1 MTLMNDAIHAIQD
14 VITLYG
20 QLLDDLRM
28 EPWGE
33 LFTESA
39 VWAMPGVVLEG
50 REAIIRGVRAMEPAS
65 PGYVKHLA
73 FTPLIR
79 FDGKDRARAW
89 TDLLFLTRD
98 SFDDPWKTAIVGRYC
113 DQFVASGAGWQFAVR
128 VADFSPGDPPPVA
141 FERSPPLLA
150 G

>member
-1 MTLMNDAIHAIQD
+1 MNDAVIAIQNI
-14 VITLYG
+14 ITLYG

-28 EPWGE
+28 DEWGE
-33 LFTESA
+33 LFTENA
-39 VWAMPGVVLEG
+39 AWAMPGVLFEG
-50 REAIIRGVRAMEPAS
+50 REAIIRGVRAMEPAT

-73 FTPLIR
+73 FAPFIR

-113 DQFVASGAGWQFAVR
+113 DQLVAGDDGWQFAVR
-128 VADFSPGDPPPVA
+128 VADFVPGDRPPIA
-141 FERSPPLLA
+141 FEPSPLR
-150 G
+150 